1 MQGHSA
7 SCDYKR
13 AEGITGTEGGSA
25 APGPGEEILCG
36 ITK

>member
-13 AEGITGTEGGSA
+13 AEGIAGTEGGSA
-25 APGPGEEILCG
+25 APGEEVLCG
-36 ITK
+36 IT